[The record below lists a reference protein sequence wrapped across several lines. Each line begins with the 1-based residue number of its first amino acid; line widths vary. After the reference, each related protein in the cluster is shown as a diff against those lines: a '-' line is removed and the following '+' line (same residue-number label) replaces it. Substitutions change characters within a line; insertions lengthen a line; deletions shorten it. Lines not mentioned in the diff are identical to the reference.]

1 MTVEG
6 EEWLLML
13 PVPHTKH
20 THSVLMT
27 FCECYSISNKYSEL
41 QWFYFSLTDSHVYSC
56 QPPHSGKDN
65 IPAQLCTRLMTM
77 SIPLIFLFTC
87 NLAKKQTKK
96 KTLAPSFIR
105 STRFLLK
112 IGVATVVHVPKK
124 KKIYLYSE
132 AFHNIQ
138 SRCVAPSNQIC
149 GLFFLCMLLFPGLAN
164 CWLGNA
170 QSWPSA
176 GSRPRAANWDAHS
189 GWGRHS

>member
-1 MTVEG
+1 
-6 EEWLLML
+6 ML

-96 KTLAPSFIR
+96 NAGSLFHSFNQILVKNWR
-105 STRFLLK
+105 CNSCSC
-112 IGVATVVHVPKK
+112 PEKK
-124 KKIYLYSE
+124 KK
-132 AFHNIQ
+132 N
-138 SRCVAPSNQIC
+138 
-149 GLFFLCMLLFPGLAN
+149 LFIFRGI
-164 CWLGNA
+164 
-170 QSWPSA
+170 S
-176 GSRPRAANWDAHS
+176 
-189 GWGRHS
+189 